1 MKAVI
6 IDQFGGPEH
15 LILRELPTPAP
26 GEGEVL
32 LKVASVGVN
41 FADTMIRSGGAG
53 VPMTDNL
60 IIGSEAAGTVV
71 ALGSGVDP
79 VILGKRAFAAPFAV
93 GRITGA
99 YATHIALPANGIFL
113 LPDDITFDQAVAL
126 GLSGIVALELSR
138 LVPIEGRTVLVHS
151 AAGGVGHLLAQL
163 VALRSPGRLIGSV
176 GHARK
181 AELLNAIGVHS
192 AVSTQGDWV
201 GDLLALTDGAPPDVI
216 FDAIGGAISRLGLS
230 SLSIGGHFVA
240 YGGASGEY
248 AALSKEDMP
257 SFVMSGKSLLGYSLV
272 PLLGHKDA
280 ARYLRDDLD
289 TLFSYVTQGVLRPH
303 VGHHFPLHEA
313 ADAHRL
319 IESRRSSG
327 KIILLP
333 EVGQNG
339 MSV

>member
-1 MKAVI
+1 M
-6 IDQFGGPEH
+6 
-15 LILRELPTPAP
+15 
-26 GEGEVL
+26 
-32 LKVASVGVN
+32 
-41 FADTMIRSGGAG
+41 
-53 VPMTDNL
+53 
-60 IIGSEAAGTVV
+60 
-71 ALGSGVDP
+71 
-79 VILGKRAFAAPFAV
+79 
-93 GRITGA
+93 
-99 YATHIALPANGIFL
+99 
-113 LPDDITFDQAVAL
+113 AL

-163 VALRSPGRLIGSV
+163 VAMRSPGRLIGSV
-176 GHARK
+176 GDARK
-181 AELLNAIGVHS
+181 AELPNAIGVHS
-192 AVSTQGDWV
+192 VVSTQGDWV

-216 FDAIGGAISRLGLS
+216 FDAIGGAVSRLGLS
-230 SLSIGGHFVA
+230 NLSIGGHFVA

-272 PLLGHKDA
+272 PLLGRKDA
-280 ARYLRDDLD
+280 ARYLQDDLD

>member
-71 ALGSGVDP
+71 ALGSGVDAA
-79 VILGKRAFAAPFAV
+79 VLGKRAFAAPFAV

-99 YATHIALPANGIFL
+99 YATHVALPANGIFL

-138 LVPIEGRTVLVHS
+138 LVPIERRTVLVHS

-163 VALRSPGRLIGSV
+163 VAMRSPGRLIGSV
-176 GHARK
+176 GDARK
-181 AELLNAIGVHS
+181 AELPNAIGVHS
-192 AVSTQGDWV
+192 VVSTQGDWV
-201 GDLLALTDGAPPDVI
+201 GDLLALTDDAPPDVI
-216 FDAIGGAISRLGLS
+216 FDAIGGAVSRLGLS

-319 IESRRSSG
+319 IESRQSSG